1 MADNQNREQI
11 DATFKLQEATKSLQ
25 KALVGGNA
33 AAKAQVRAL
42 EESTKTASH
51 SWRANVGLWG
61 AIEDAHKSIGDFGS
75 NMVKNLQAIINPL
88 DLLRSALLTG
98 VSQSDQ
104 YQEAALRLGTDV
116 NKVVASFPGDMAHAT
131 GGFVAAMD
139 STFKQMDMG
148 MSNLGAHTSMAAVRT
163 AALGGDVNSLIKT
176 QRGMQT
182 HLGMNEHAVNNSS
195 KRMIELS
202 QQYNISSDRLVAS
215 LDALA
220 ASQNMMAAL
229 GIGEEVNN
237 SVMELTA
244 KMGAGNEKLI
254 AKFTNSLLATGS
266 ASVQHAVLGGIQDLQ
281 SAMLQ
286 GNVSTDQLEKGMLEQ
301 GRRLQGI
308 VSQMQA
314 DGVQMN
320 VAMEQ
325 LSSLY
330 GPGAQAALQLA
341 KSYDNMTPEQIAK
354 QDRLAKIQEDWG
366 NTLSTLKEEIL
377 TPIKIAIS
385 KNLPSIIKFLRTF
398 SGFFKSMLKGIMI
411 TASAIAVKRGVGG
424 VIGGL
429 AGGDPLRAL
438 LGATAATA
446 GVAGVGLG
454 VGAEGGGGIGGAVGL
469 ATTLLPLIA
478 TMFSKSKGV
487 TGALGKLFG
496 GSDKSGVLGTGKLGT
511 RSNPMYVIMSEDG
524 GGLGVSDALD
534 LLPDKLKKKIPG
546 LNKLTNSK
554 IGKTVISKVKGLGTK
569 GLGKNLTSMASN
581 VFGKTGVINK
591 GLGSA
596 VRGISKSTGPILGK
610 GVGGMLKKFGGRQAA
625 KAFGG
630 FLGKRLA
637 AAAAV
642 QVVPVAGQVIGAAMA
657 IWTVA
662 EVGLM
667 AWKYKKEKDKAAR
680 EQRIQEDLHERQQQK
695 IHDELATFNKGMQQ
709 STSFM
714 KITNEELRSAMRRT
728 ILGGSE
734 STALN
739 RLAAATEETVKLQQ
753 QILDASQ
760 DTASNTTKP
769 MLGAED

>member
-42 EESTKTASH
+42 EASTRASSH

-75 NMVKNLQAIINPL
+75 NMVRSLQGIINPL

-116 NKVVASFPGDMAHAT
+116 NKIIGSFPGEMSHVT

-148 MSNLGAHTSMAAVRT
+148 MTDLGTHTSMAAVRT
-163 AALGGDVNSLIKT
+163 AALNGDVNSLIKT
-176 QRGMQT
+176 QRTMQT
-182 HLGMNEHAVNNSS
+182 HLGMNNHSINNSS

-202 QQYNISSDRLVAS
+202 QQYGISSDRLVAS

-220 ASQNMMAAL
+220 ASQDMMAAL
-229 GIGEEVNN
+229 GIGEAVNN

-281 SAMLQ
+281 NSMLQ
-286 GNVSTDQLEKGMLEQ
+286 GNISTGDLEKGMLEQ
-301 GRRLQGI
+301 GRRLQSI
-308 VSQMQA
+308 VSNMQA

-320 VAMEQ
+320 VAMDQ
-325 LSSLY
+325 LASLY

-341 KSYDNMTPEQIAK
+341 RSYDNLTPEQISK
-354 QDRLAKIQEDWG
+354 QERLAKIQEDWG

-377 TPIKIAIS
+377 TPIKVAIS
-385 KNLPSIIKFLRTF
+385 KNLPAIINFLKQF
-398 SGFFKSMLKGIMI
+398 SGFFKSMLKGILI
-411 TASAIAVKRGVGG
+411 TASAIAAKRGAGG
-424 VIGGL
+424 LLGGL

-438 LGATAATA
+438 LGAGTMAA
-446 GVAGVGLG
+446 GIGGVGLG
-454 VGAEGGGGIGGAVGL
+454 VGVEGAGGAQGALGL
-469 ATTLLPLIA
+469 VTGLLPLAA
-478 TMFSKSKGV
+478 TLLSKNK
-487 TGALGKLFG
+487 
-496 GSDKSGVLGTGKLGT
+496 GVLGSIGKFFDKSEKQKQITGLGKLGT
-511 RSNPMYVIMSEDG
+511 RSNPMHVIMSAG
-524 GGLGVSDALD
+524 GGEGVGISDALD
-534 LLPDKLKKKIPG
+534 LLPDKFKKKIPG
-546 LNKLTNSK
+546 LKSIEK
-554 IGKTVISKVKGLGTK
+554 VMGKSRIGKKALDLGSKVSNIFGKSGTINR
-569 GLGKNLTSMASN
+569 GLGK
-581 VFGKTGVINK
+581 
-591 GLGSA
+591 A
-596 VRGISKSTGPILGK
+596 VQGIAKQTGPILGK

-637 AAAAV
+637 ATAAV

-667 AWKYKKEKDKAAR
+667 YWKYKKEKEKAVR
-680 EQRIQEDLHERQQQK
+680 DQKIQEDLHERQQRK
-695 IHDELATFNKGMQQ
+695 IQDELSAFNEGMQK

-714 KITNEELRSAMRRT
+714 KITNEELRTAMRKT
-728 ILGGSE
+728 VLGGTE
-734 STALN
+734 GGALT
-739 RLAAATEETVKLQQ
+739 RLANATEETIKLQQ
-753 QILDASQ
+753 KLLAEAEITS
-760 DTASNTTKP
+760 SNTTPP
-769 MLGAED
+769 MMGAED